1 MGIRLRLYA
10 WALGFTGHL
19 TLIFLLDSPVF
30 LLPGFRLL
38 HILLLRSNGRSV
50 RAIRAEFSAAAGRT
64 DHPLANF
71 EIGLGLATGRA
82 VAGKIGS
89 VDQVKVTV
97 FGPVVNLASRLENM
111 TKQLRAGIL
120 LDADTAAYVRQHML
134 QETARVRRLAVVQPY
149 GMQHSV
155 EVSELLPS
163 LSEYPQLTDEHIAS
177 YEQAVD
183 ALL

>member
-1 MGIRLRLYA
+1 M
-10 WALGFTGHL
+10 
-19 TLIFLLDSPVF
+19 S
-30 LLPGFRLL
+30 
-38 HILLLRSNGRSV
+38 
-50 RAIRAEFSAAAGRT
+50 
-64 DHPLANF
+64 
-71 EIGLGLATGRA
+71 
-82 VAGKIGS
+82 
-89 VDQVKVTV
+89 
-97 FGPVVNLASRLENM
+97 LENM

-183 ALL
+183 ALLEGDWKVAFEQLHNVPAEDRAKDFLTVFMAQHNRTPPQGWNGVIPLASK